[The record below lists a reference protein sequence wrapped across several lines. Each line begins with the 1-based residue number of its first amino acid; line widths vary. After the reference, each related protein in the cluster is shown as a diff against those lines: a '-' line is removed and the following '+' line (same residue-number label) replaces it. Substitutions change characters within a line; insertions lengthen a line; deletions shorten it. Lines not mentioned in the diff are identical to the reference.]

1 MNKNNN
7 VPVNRWA
14 MTGAWCTFVLLIFL
28 VAPLTTLKADEI
40 PLRVSV
46 QAFVHAEDNR
56 LNVLLRVPMDAV
68 AEAAFPLRGDVG
80 YLIFSESQPA
90 MEEAANTRVL
100 QAIQFFE
107 GDRLLDRPR
116 LEAARISLPSDRS
129 FVNYQSA
136 LQSVRGAPLPD
147 STDLYFRQGFLDI
160 LASYPIDSAES
171 RFSVDARLGGL
182 GVETTTVLRF
192 IVADASERTFSF
204 IGNPGRVYLDPRWS
218 QAVLNFIVLGFEHIL
233 EGADHLLFLFCL
245 LIPLRRVMALIP
257 VVTSFTIAHSIT
269 LIASA
274 LGWVPSAIWFPSLIE
289 MLIALSI
296 VYMAC
301 ENIVGMQPRHRW
313 MMTFCFGLVHGFGF
327 SFLLTESM
335 QFAGSH
341 LVSSLLAFNL
351 GVEFGQILVLVLMVP
366 FIHLLFR
373 FVLPE
378 RIGVILLSALV
389 AHWAWHWMEERWA
402 SFNAYQLS
410 WPAMDRYFAV
420 GLMQWVALLL
430 LAVAVLWVMNEVF
443 RRYLSGVSGTAP
455 KTTDPEVM

>member
-28 VAPLTTLKADEI
+28 VAPLTMLKADEI

>member
-389 AHWAWHWMEERWA
+389 AHWAWHWMEERGA